1 MTQEIKHSLRG
12 ICYGIVLLA
21 IFACSEEETTE
32 EYLTVNTETI
42 EISSD
47 GGQDIV
53 HIRSNCKWNVTMSQ
67 TDVATASPT
76 QGEGDGEIT
85 IEMTPNTTMA
95 NRSVNMTI
103 QSENKTHMA
112 IVKIRQPKVDAAVDI
127 DKTSFTFDGTGGNA
141 ILKISCNTA
150 WEIRDIPSWLKF
162 SSTSGYKDAE
172 ITITA
177 LPSNQATQRKAVLG
191 VVAAEQARTY
201 LIVTQE
207 RGISTR
213 QVAVNQFVTLRQ
225 SAAFTFNQGE
235 DVEWFIYDIL
245 PKETVESLDDQA
257 LSLQLHMSGII
268 GEQEPSTIYWDTG
281 LEPGREYAICAISS
295 DINDDEEPAPT
306 RTFFTTPPAESDLVA
321 AIFNVIYR
329 NDIFTASYDIV
340 SGFEFNINKPDECSR
355 FHFIGYTE
363 NAADI
368 LANVPDVYF
377 AYQMLGNTPHTT
389 SKPNVYIETYQ
400 SKVILCTW
408 AVDQSGQYSGVISR
422 VQQGVP
428 SGKSVRITPETSPS
442 HGHIHPHNDIPTQT
456 PFFPSG
462 NGN

>member
-1 MTQEIKHSLRG
+1 
-12 ICYGIVLLA
+12 
-21 IFACSEEETTE
+21 
-32 EYLTVNTETI
+32 
-42 EISSD
+42 
-47 GGQDIV
+47 
-53 HIRSNCKWNVTMSQ
+53 MSQ

-112 IVKIRQPKVDAAVDI
+112 IVKIKQPKVDAAVDI

-295 DINDDEEPAPT
+295 DINDDEEPAPHARSSQHLPPN
-306 RTFFTTPPAESDLVA
+306 RTSLPPFSTSFTEPT
-321 AIFNVIYR
+321 F
-329 NDIFTASYDIV
+329 
-340 SGFEFNINKPDECSR
+340 SR
-355 FHFIGYTE
+355 HPTTSCLDSNSTSTSLT
-363 NAADI
+363 NAAVSI
-368 LANVPDVYF
+368 SSAIPKTR
-377 AYQMLGNTPHTT
+377 Q
-389 SKPNVYIETYQ
+389 TYWQ
-400 SKVILCTW
+400 
-408 AVDQSGQYSGVISR
+408 
-422 VQQGVP
+422 
-428 SGKSVRITPETSPS
+428 TSPTS
-442 HGHIHPHNDIPTQT
+442 TLPTKCLETRLILPANQT
-456 PFFPSG
+456 ST
-462 NGN
+462 